1 MPAARYAALKS
12 LGFHVS
18 ASPDTVGSPRLLMV
32 LPVQPDIPI
41 GQSNDNLVQRPAQK
55 DRHEGGLSAALIEAA
70 NQATTN
76 APARRSIYPA
86 SRSFTPNKCLVWS
99 QNTGPTGETS
109 KALLK
114 RHNNSRQGCM
124 EMRTKKKT
132 LAASVFGAFGPKPWR
147 TGI

>member
-1 MPAARYAALKS
+1 
-12 LGFHVS
+12 
-18 ASPDTVGSPRLLMV
+18 MV

-99 QNTGPTGETS
+99 QNTGPAGETS

-124 EMRTKKKT
+124 KMRTKNENPCG
-132 LAASVFGAFGPKPWR
+132 FGFWCLRPEAVADRYLIFCRRLTVKSQNKNPPFQ
-147 TGI
+147 

>member
-1 MPAARYAALKS
+1 
-12 LGFHVS
+12 
-18 ASPDTVGSPRLLMV
+18 
-32 LPVQPDIPI
+32 
-41 GQSNDNLVQRPAQK
+41 LVQRPAQK

-86 SRSFTPNKCLVWS
+86 SRSFTPNKSLVWS
-99 QNTGPTGETS
+99 QNTGPAGETS

-124 EMRTKKKT
+124 KMRTKNENPCG
-132 LAASVFGAFGPKPWR
+132 FGFWCLRPEAVADRYLIFCRRLTVKSQNKNPPFQ
-147 TGI
+147 